1 MKDFFS
7 KYDQIRSFL
16 RSLYYL
22 LEKFLMGNFNF
33 LYSKALEVIPHFF
46 FFVLGTTVQ
55 VL

>member
-33 LYSKALEVIPHFF
+33 LYSKALEVIPQSKGKIG
-46 FFVLGTTVQ
+46 FV
-55 VL
+55 